1 MVIQVGEGHD
11 LSPSHS
17 QCKKGVLIVSLT
29 GKTKN
34 QWGEALSGAGKCDW
48 MFSHANRVVKSI
60 NELGNWSTLSR
71 TMSATS
77 QAQAGVIIPVVV

>member
-17 QCKKGVLIVSLT
+17 MQKKGVLTVSLT
-29 GKTKN
+29 GKTKS

-48 MFSHANRVVKSI
+48 MFSHANRVVK
-60 NELGNWSTLSR
+60 
-71 TMSATS
+71 
-77 QAQAGVIIPVVV
+77 